1 MTKFETSPKHIPE
14 DIDIGENV
22 DNKSK
27 IRVIESFEVWRKNR
41 KTSFRKW
48 KTNRWNEYNW

>member
-1 MTKFETSPKHIPE
+1 MTKFERSPKHIPE
-14 DIDIGENV
+14 DIDICENV

-48 KTNRWNEYNW
+48 KTNRWN